1 MSHLPK
7 SISLWQGVGLLVT
20 TMMGTGVFVLPQLTA
35 QSAGSQAIYAWAIL
49 ILLMIPIT
57 WVFGHLGRK
66 FPSSGGPAHLVRLA
80 FGDYQGQVVGLMFLL
95 LVPVGAPAAIE
106 ITMQFLQ
113 ALIPLSALPKYLV
126 ELAFLW
132 GIYQVNKKGLSISGT
147 IQSGLTITMLIV
159 VIAILV
165 SYLFPQNQPSNSVNF
180 EPANW
185 TLIGSTIGLAF
196 WSFMGIETMSH
207 LSEEFKDA
215 DRDFGKALNIGVIL
229 VGAMYLICTLF
240 VLLNPVHQSNL
251 AMIDVF
257 NQQFSTG
264 GKWAIGILG
273 VASGAATV
281 NVYNASTARLAY
293 NLAEQD
299 AAPRFWFQLNEF
311 KIPTNALA
319 SILIMIAIVLAITN
333 YFQISF
339 EALILW
345 TNGVFVLIYTL
356 AMMSGIRLLSGKGQ
370 WMAVFATLLCFILCA
385 SLFADMLYAGVLV
398 VVLSIWVRRK
408 SFTLQIRA

>member
-7 SISLWQGVGLLVT
+7 SITLWQGVGLLVT

-35 QSAGSQAIYAWAIL
+35 QSAGSQAIYAWVLL

-57 WVFGHLGRK
+57 WVFGVLGRK

-113 ALIPLSALPKYLV
+113 ALVPLSAFPKYLI
-126 ELAFLW
+126 ELLILW

-147 IQSGLTITMLIV
+147 IQAALTITMLIV
-159 VIAILV
+159 VIAIVV
-165 SYLFPQNQPSNSVNF
+165 SYLFPQKLPSNTLVF

-185 TLIGSTIGLAF
+185 TLIGATIGLAF

-229 VGAMYLICTLF
+229 VGTIYLVCTLF
-240 VLLNPVHQSNL
+240 VLINPIQQSNL

-264 GKWAIGILG
+264 GKWIIGILG
-273 VASGAATV
+273 IVSGAATV
-281 NVYNASTARLAY
+281 NVYNASAARLAY
-293 NLAEQD
+293 NLAGQK
-299 AAPRFWFQLNEF
+299 AAPQFWHQLNEF
-311 KIPTNALA
+311 NIPTKALS
-319 SILIMIAIVLAITN
+319 SILILIAIVLAITN
-333 YFQISF
+333 YLQVNL
-339 EALILW
+339 EELILW

-356 AMMSGIRLLSGKGQ
+356 AMMSGVKLLTGKSR
-370 WMAVFATLLCFILCA
+370 WMAIFATALCLVLCV
-385 SLFADMLYAGVLV
+385 SLFNDMLYAGVLV
-398 VVLSIWVRRK
+398 VVLSFWVRRK
-408 SFTLQIRA
+408 SLVRQIRN